1 MKSSAAVTKSQIQSF
16 SQTIARSAAA
26 DTRADVI
33 LDAADRLLARYGY
46 KKMTIDDVAREAGI
60 GKGTVYLHFKSKED
74 LVLSHIDRIIDRL
87 LERLDAIAGSDLAPD
102 EKLTQMLSLRV
113 IFRFDSVQHYTES
126 ISEVLRDLRTGLLER
141 RARYFE
147 DEAKVIAN
155 VVREGQ
161 KSGAFRS
168 AEALATARAL
178 VAATNS
184 LLPYSLSTAELG
196 RRKDVEQSTR
206 RIVELLLN
214 GLCAAT

>member
-1 MKSSAAVTKSQIQSF
+1 VTKSQIQSS
-16 SQTIARSAAA
+16 SQKAGGIARTSSRE
-26 DTRADVI
+26 DLI

-60 GKGTVYLHFKSKED
+60 GKGTVYLHFKSKQD

-87 LERLDAIAGSDLAPD
+87 LEEFDRIVTGDASAD
-102 EKLTQMLSLRV
+102 EKLREMLLLRV
-113 IFRFDSVQHYTES
+113 LFRFDSVQHYTES
-126 ISEVLRDLRTGLLER
+126 IAEVLRDLRTELLER
-141 RARYFE
+141 RKRYFE
-147 DEAKVIAN
+147 DEAKIIAK

-161 KSGAFRS
+161 KTGALRL
-168 AEALATARAL
+168 ADAPATARAL

-214 GLCAAT
+214 GLRAAT